1 MRQTWLTCIV
11 LGLGLLGLSFSCRS
25 LAPETQRTSR
35 SVTVKLSGWGA
46 SPVEKRLLLKVLR
59 DFEATHPNIRVKF
72 EVIADQYMDVLK
84 TRLVGDAAP
93 DVFYLDAVEA
103 PFLMQAGVLEPLNGY
118 ISPSTDLA
126 DFEPNLLKTFRLGN
140 QLHGLPKDYST
151 LALFYNK
158 TLLREAGLSAPPQT
172 WSDLITVSQRL
183 TRDRDGD
190 GKVDHHGLGLSPELA
205 RLGYIIQAYGGRMTD
220 AKGYAT
226 FAHPKAVAG
235 LQLVVNQYRQ
245 ARTAVLPV
253 DVGSSSGSDMLGQGK
268 VAMVIEGNWAIPYLQ
283 ENFSNLEWATAPV
296 PQIHNRSG
304 TMVFTVAYAMNR
316 QSHHKAEAWQLM
328 AYLTG
333 KIGMYQWTQSGF
345 ALPTRRSVAQRLR
358 YDRDR
363 LRAPLV
369 AGVAYATPWQLGE
382 YPAPIMTSFNNQ
394 FLSALLGEQP
404 LATALQRAQD
414 NANRQIK
421 AAQ

>member
-1 MRQTWLTCIV
+1 
-11 LGLGLLGLSFSCRS
+11 
-25 LAPETQRTSR
+25 
-35 SVTVKLSGWGA
+35 
-46 SPVEKRLLLKVLR
+46 
-59 DFEATHPNIRVKF
+59 
-72 EVIADQYMDVLK
+72 
-84 TRLVGDAAP
+84 
-93 DVFYLDAVEA
+93 
-103 PFLMQAGVLEPLNGY
+103 
-118 ISPSTDLA
+118 
-126 DFEPNLLKTFRLGN
+126 
-140 QLHGLPKDYST
+140 
-151 LALFYNK
+151 
-158 TLLREAGLSAPPQT
+158 
-172 WSDLITVSQRL
+172 
-183 TRDRDGD
+183 
-190 GKVDHHGLGLSPELA
+190 
-205 RLGYIIQAYGGRMTD
+205 
-220 AKGYAT
+220 
-226 FAHPKAVAG
+226 
-235 LQLVVNQYRQ
+235 
-245 ARTAVLPV
+245 
-253 DVGSSSGSDMLGQGK
+253 
-268 VAMVIEGNWAIPYLQ
+268 
-283 ENFSNLEWATAPV
+283 
-296 PQIHNRSG
+296 
-304 TMVFTVAYAMNR
+304 MVFTVAYAMNR